1 MTMAAALTIGAANRT
16 RRAAGF
22 GPRLFRGTGFDQK
35 KALVVHAVAWLG
47 HPSDHSF
54 SDINRIKRHIA
65 FVPPREP
72 YARVCSPHSFAL
84 QAALI
89 RQDLLSN
96 IEQF

>member
-1 MTMAAALTIGAANRT
+1 
-16 RRAAGF
+16 
-22 GPRLFRGTGFDQK
+22 LFRGTGLDQK
-35 KALVVHAVAWLG
+35 KSLVVHAVVLIS

-54 SDINRIKRHIA
+54 SDINRVKRHIA

-72 YARVCSPHSFAL
+72 YPRVCSPHSFLL